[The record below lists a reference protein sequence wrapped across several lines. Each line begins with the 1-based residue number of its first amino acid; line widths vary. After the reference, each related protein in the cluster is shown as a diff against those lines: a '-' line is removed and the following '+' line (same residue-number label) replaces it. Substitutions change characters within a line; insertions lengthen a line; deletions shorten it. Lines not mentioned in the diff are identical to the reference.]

1 MLGCGPKSLLVL
13 VVFAL
18 ILPERLNALVAP
30 LFVKP
35 ANRQRLTDGLDTV
48 LKAQIGHNRHI
59 LHPKMLAKLLDYAL
73 AFRREGLGLGVMRQK
88 VLLVV
93 IRLVRD
99 DFRQFLDAFAA
110 HRVVVNDVNLVP

>member
-1 MLGCGPKSLLVL
+1 MLGRGPKSLLVL

-35 ANRQRLTDGLDTV
+35 ADRQRLTDGLDTV

-59 LHPKMLAKLLDYAL
+59 LHPKMLAKLLNDAL
-73 AFRREGLGLGVMRQK
+73 SLSREGLGLGVMRLK

-99 DFRQFLDAFAA
+99 DFRQFLDALAA
-110 HRVVVNDVNLVP
+110 HGMVINDVNFVP